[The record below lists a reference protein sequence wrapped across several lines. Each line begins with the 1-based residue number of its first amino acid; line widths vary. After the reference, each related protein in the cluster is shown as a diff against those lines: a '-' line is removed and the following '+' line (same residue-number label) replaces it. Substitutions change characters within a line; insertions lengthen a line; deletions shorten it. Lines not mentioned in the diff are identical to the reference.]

1 MIEKVVEKSGNA
13 WYNGSVRAVNLPDKS
28 ELIEEVEEWLLI
40 LILKKVMLQ

>member
-1 MIEKVVEKSGNA
+1 MIGKVVEKNGIA
-13 WYNGSVRAVNLPDKS
+13 WYNGSIRAVDQPYKS